1 MKKFMLKILALVI
14 DGLCGGPDP
23 LSAKHEAQRKSEE
36 AA

>member
-1 MKKFMLKILALVI
+1 MTKFVLKVLALTI

>member
-1 MKKFMLKILALVI
+1 MTKFVLKVLALAI